1 MIVEVKHLRRAF
13 GSQLAVDDLSFSFA
27 SGEICGFIGPN
38 GAGKTTSI
46 RIMATI
52 DLPDAGDVLYDG
64 VSAVY
69 YPDRVRGALGLMPDT
84 LPDNRG
90 LTVRDY
96 LDFFAR
102 AYGIENPA
110 RNRRLGELDEMLQLS
125 EMRDKQLT
133 SLSKGMKQRVALA
146 RALVHDPEVLI
157 LDEPAAGLDPRARL
171 DLRDLLRT
179 LQRRGRAI
187 FLSSHILADL
197 EDICDSVVIIER
209 GRMVRSGKISELGC
223 KNKCAQCSFVKIR
236 IASDPAAAKAVLATM
251 PEVKQVSEISRT
263 ELAVEIEGDDAAC
276 SEVMKRLFDSGCLLI
291 GFERREYGLEEIFL
305 RATRGE
311 VQ

>member
-1 MIVEVKHLRRAF
+1 MIVEVKNLRRSF
-13 GSQLAVDDLSFSFA
+13 GAQLAVDNLSFRFA

-38 GAGKTTSI
+38 GAGKTTTI
-46 RIMATI
+46 RMMATI
-52 DLPDAGDVLYDG
+52 DLPDAGEVLYNG
-64 VSAVY
+64 VSAVD
-69 YPDRVRGALGLMPDT
+69 YPDRVRGSIGLMPDT

-90 LTVRDY
+90 LTVREY

-102 AYGIENPA
+102 AYDIANPA
-110 RNRRLGELDEMLQLS
+110 RDRRLTELDELLQLS
-125 EMRDKQLT
+125 EMRGKQLA

-209 GRMVRSGKISELGC
+209 GRMVRCGKINDLGGE
-223 KNKCAQCSFVKIR
+223 NKCARRCFVKIR
-236 IASDPAAAKAVLATM
+236 VASDPAAAKAALTAM
-251 PEVKQVSEISRT
+251 AAVKNVSEISPA
-263 ELAVEIEGDDAAC
+263 ELTVEIDGGDAAC
-276 SEVMKRLFDSGCLLI
+276 SEVMKNLFDSGCLLT

>member
-1 MIVEVKHLRRAF
+1 MIVEIKNLRRAF

-38 GAGKTTSI
+38 GAGKTTTI
-46 RIMATI
+46 RMMATI
-52 DLPDAGDVLYDG
+52 DQPDAGDVFYDG
-64 VSAVY
+64 VSAVD
-69 YPDRVRGALGLMPDT
+69 YPDKVRGMFGLMPDT
-84 LPDNRG
+84 LPESRG
-90 LTVRDY
+90 ITVHDY

-102 AYGIENPA
+102 AYGIKNPA
-110 RNRRLGELDEMLQLS
+110 RDLRIGELDEMLQLR
-125 EMRDKQLT
+125 EMRGKPLS

-146 RALVHDPEVLI
+146 RSLVHDPEVLI
-157 LDEPAAGLDPRARL
+157 LDDPAAGLDPRARL
-171 DLRDLLRT
+171 DLRDLLRS
-179 LQRRGRAI
+179 LRRRGRAI

-209 GRMVRSGKISELGC
+209 GRMVRNGRISELGGEN
-223 KNKCAQCSFVKIR
+223 KNSLRSFVKIK
-236 IASDPAAAKAVLATM
+236 IASDPAAARAALAEM
-251 PEVKQVSEISRT
+251 AQVEAVSEISRT
-263 ELAVEIEGDDAAC
+263 ELAMEIDGGDAAC
-276 SEVMKRLFDSGCLLI
+276 SEVMKCLFDSGCLLI